1 MKRGKRAQFYILAA
15 VIIIALIAS
24 LTTVSNYIITKQP
37 SEKAGQN
44 FEDFNN
50 EMSYAMDY
58 CINKDITIDI
68 CIANIASLFSNYTEQ
83 NSRENFNLTIYF
95 GNGNGNTIN
104 STTYYRTNSGNI
116 SPGWSSISSTISGK
130 VDKTTNIY
138 TDYPEKGRYIDMT
151 INEVNYSVPVLNDN
165 NFIAVMITTEGY
177 NNYVFTN
184 LVKTN
189 PIRE

>member
-24 LTTVSNYIITKQP
+24 LTTVSNYIVTKQT
-37 SEKAGQN
+37 SEKTGQT

-58 CINKDITIDI
+58 CINQDITIDI

-83 NSRENFNLTIYF
+83 NTRENFNLTIYF

-104 STTYYRTNSGNI
+104 STTYYRANSGTI
-116 SPGWSSISSTISGK
+116 SPGWGGIVSTSGGR

-138 TDYPEKGRYIDMT
+138 TNHEKKKKYIDMT
-151 INEVNYSVPVLNDN
+151 INDVNYSVPVLKDN
-165 NFIAVMITTEGY
+165 NFIAVMVTTDGY

-184 LVKTN
+184 L
-189 PIRE
+189 IRAN